1 MEIFIFCSCA
11 GCLIRYVNLYK
22 ETNKANF
29 IYLTLDLFVSAFLGF
44 LIFKVYADYN
54 MTEHQGLI
62 LSTIC
67 GNIGSRSLYLLKK
80 YLNNILKI

>member
-1 MEIFIFCSCA
+1 MPKT
-11 GCLIRYVNLYK
+11 RYTTLVVYK
-22 ETNKANF
+22 ETNKTNF
-29 IYLTLDLFVSAFLGF
+29 IYLTLDLFVAAFLGF
-44 LIFKVYADYN
+44 LLFKVYADYN
-54 MTEHQGLI
+54 MTENQGLI